1 MKTKE
6 PCLLAGWYGSGASKG
21 EKCEQAR
28 NVVDD
33 DDDDRDRGD
42 DDDDGYFYTR
52 VLMESHSQSSGVL
65 FRTIKFL
72 TALC

>member
-1 MKTKE
+1 MA
-6 PCLLAGWYGSGASKG
+6 LALPKG

-33 DDDDRDRGD
+33 DDDDRDRGDDD